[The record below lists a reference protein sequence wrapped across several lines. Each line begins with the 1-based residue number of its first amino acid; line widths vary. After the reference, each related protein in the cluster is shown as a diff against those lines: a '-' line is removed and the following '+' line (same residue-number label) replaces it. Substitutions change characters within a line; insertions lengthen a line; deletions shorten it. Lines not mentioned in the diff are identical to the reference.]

1 MPFDSRSWCGVDA
14 EVVLREGEIPDDWMD
29 LIEAIHRKKGSAL
42 ILGASDTGKSTL
54 AHLLVVHLCQMGN
67 VVALIDGDIGQSVL
81 GLPTTIGL
89 ALFDSAPKQLESI
102 RLIASYFVGSITP
115 RGHMLE
121 MLVGVK
127 RIADKASQ
135 LDPGVIVIDTT
146 GFVSGETAWELKA
159 SQLDPGV
166 IVIDTTGFVSG
177 ETAWELKFQKVDL
190 LKPAHLIGLQRRREI
205 EGLLRPH
212 QFRRDMAIHRL
223 KIPEKVRIKSPEQRK
238 SNRSRKFAAYFQE
251 VKLYEKSLDG
261 IKVVSPFKVRYRGK
275 GLKGVL
281 IGLNDEA
288 NFNLGLG
295 ILENL
300 DVHRGAI
307 SFVAPEL
314 DPTRIRLIR
323 IGSIEVDLFGNDK
336 THDH

>member
-1 MPFDSRSWCGVDA
+1 MPIGSRSWFEVDA
-14 EVVLREGEIPDDWMD
+14 EVVLREGEIPGDWMD
-29 LIEAIHRKKGSAL
+29 LTEAVHRKKGSAL

-54 AHLLVVHLCQMGN
+54 AYFLVVQLCQMGN
-67 VVALIDGDIGQSVL
+67 VVALVDADIGQSVL

-89 ALFDSAPKQLESI
+89 ALFESAPKQLEDI

-127 RIADKASQ
+127 RIADRATH
-135 LDPGVIVIDTT
+135 LDPGIIIFDTT
-146 GFVSGETAWELKA
+146 GFVT
-159 SQLDPGV
+159 
-166 IVIDTTGFVSG
+166 G

-190 LKPAHLIGLQRRREI
+190 LKPVHLIGLQRRREI

-212 QFRRDMAIHRL
+212 QFRPDMAIHRL
-223 KIPEKVRIKSPEQRK
+223 KIPEKVRMKSPEQRR

-261 IKVVSPFKVRYRGK
+261 IKVVNPFKVRYRGK
-275 GLKGVL
+275 ALKGVL

-300 DVHRGAI
+300 DVHRGII

-336 THDH
+336 TRHH

>member
-1 MPFDSRSWCGVDA
+1 VDVEA
-14 EVVLREGEIPDDWMD
+14 ILREGEVPGDWMD
-29 LIEAIHRKKGSAL
+29 LIEAIHREKGIAL
-42 ILGASDTGKSTL
+42 ILGAPDTGKSTL
-54 AHLLVVHLCQMGN
+54 AHFLVVQLCRMGN
-67 VVALIDGDIGQSVL
+67 VVALVDGDIGQSIL
-81 GLPTTIGL
+81 GPPTTIGL
-89 ALFDSAPKQLESI
+89 ALFDFAPKQLDNI
-102 RLIASYFVGSITP
+102 QLIASYFVGSITP

-121 MLVGVK
+121 MLVGTK
-127 RIADKASQ
+127 RIADRASQ
-135 LDPGVIVIDTT
+135 LDPGIIVIDTT
-146 GFVSGETAWELKA
+146 GFVT
-159 SQLDPGV
+159 
-166 IVIDTTGFVSG
+166 G

-190 LKPAHLIGLQRRREI
+190 LKPTHLIGLQRRREI
-205 EGLLRPH
+205 EGLLKPHHFRP
-212 QFRRDMAIHRL
+212 DMAIHRL
-223 KIPEKVRIKSPEQRK
+223 KIPDKIRMKSPDQRR

-300 DVHRGAI
+300 DVHRGTI

-314 DPTRIRLIR
+314 DLTKIRIIR

-336 THDH
+336 SHYH

>member
-1 MPFDSRSWCGVDA
+1 MPIDSRSWWEVEA
-14 EVVLREGEIPDDWMD
+14 EACLKDGEIPGDWMD
-29 LIEAIHRKKGSAL
+29 LIEAVHRKKGTVL

-54 AHLLVVHLCQMGN
+54 AHFLVVKLCQRGN
-67 VVALIDGDIGQSVL
+67 VVALVDGDIGQSVL
-81 GLPTTIGL
+81 GVPTTIGL
-89 ALFDSAPKQLESI
+89 ALFDSGPKQLEDI
-102 RLIASYFVGSITP
+102 QLIASYFVGSISP

-121 MLVGVK
+121 MLVGIK
-127 RIADKASQ
+127 KIADRASQ
-135 LDPGVIVIDTT
+135 LNPGI
-146 GFVSGETAWELKA
+146 
-159 SQLDPGV
+159 

-190 LKPAHLIGLQRRREI
+190 LKPAHLIGLQRRKEI
-205 EGLLRPH
+205 EDFLRPH
-212 QFRRDMAIHRL
+212 QFRPDMVIHRL
-223 KIPEKVRIKSPEQRK
+223 KIHDKVSIKSPEQRR

-251 VKLYEKSLDG
+251 VILYEKSLDG
-261 IKVVSPFKVRYRGK
+261 IQVVSPFKVRYRGK

-300 DVHRGAI
+300 DIHRGTI

-314 DPTRIRLIR
+314 DPASIRLIR

-336 THDH
+336 TVHT

>member
-1 MPFDSRSWCGVDA
+1 MPIGSRSWFQVDA
-14 EVVLREGEIPDDWMD
+14 EVVLREEEIPGDWMD
-29 LIEAIHRKKGSAL
+29 LIEAVHRKKGSTL

-54 AHLLVVHLCQMGN
+54 AYFLVVQLCQMGN
-67 VVALIDGDIGQSVL
+67 VVALVDGDIGQSVL

-89 ALFDSAPKQLESI
+89 ALFESAPKQLEDI

-127 RIADKASQ
+127 RIADRATH
-135 LDPGVIVIDTT
+135 LDPGIIIFDTT
-146 GFVSGETAWELKA
+146 GFVT
-159 SQLDPGV
+159 
-166 IVIDTTGFVSG
+166 G

-190 LKPAHLIGLQRRREI
+190 LKPVHLIGLQRRREI

-212 QFRRDMAIHRL
+212 QFRPDMAIHRL
-223 KIPEKVRIKSPEQRK
+223 KIPEKVRIKSPEQRR

-261 IKVVSPFKVRYRGK
+261 IKVVNPFKVRYRGK

-300 DVHRGAI
+300 DVHRGII

-336 THDH
+336 TRHH

>member
-1 MPFDSRSWCGVDA
+1 VDVDA
-14 EVVLREGEIPDDWMD
+14 ILREGEVPGDWMD
-29 LIEAIHRKKGSAL
+29 LIEAIHREKGIAL
-42 ILGASDTGKSTL
+42 ILGAPDTGKSTL
-54 AHLLVVHLCQMGN
+54 AHFLVVQLCRMGN
-67 VVALIDGDIGQSVL
+67 VVALVDGDIGQSIL
-81 GLPTTIGL
+81 GPPTTIGL
-89 ALFDSAPKQLESI
+89 ALFDFAPKQLDNI
-102 RLIASYFVGSITP
+102 QLIASYFVGSITP

-121 MLVGVK
+121 MLVGTK
-127 RIADKASQ
+127 RIADRASQ
-135 LDPGVIVIDTT
+135 LDPGIIVIDTT
-146 GFVSGETAWELKA
+146 GFVT
-159 SQLDPGV
+159 
-166 IVIDTTGFVSG
+166 G

-190 LKPAHLIGLQRRREI
+190 LKPTHLIGLQRRREI
-205 EGLLRPH
+205 EGLLKPHHFRP
-212 QFRRDMAIHRL
+212 DMAIHRL
-223 KIPEKVRIKSPEQRK
+223 KIPDKIRMKSPDQRR

-300 DVHRGAI
+300 DVHRGTI

-314 DPTRIRLIR
+314 DLTKIRIIR

-336 THDH
+336 SHYH

>member
-1 MPFDSRSWCGVDA
+1 MDA
-14 EVVLREGEIPDDWMD
+14 EVVLREGEIPGDWMD

-54 AHLLVVHLCQMGN
+54 AHLLVVQLCQMGN
-67 VVALIDGDIGQSVL
+67 IVALIDGDIGQSVL

-89 ALFDSAPKQLESI
+89 ALFDSAPEQPESI

-121 MLVGVK
+121 MLVGIK
-127 RIADKASQ
+127 RIAD
-135 LDPGVIVIDTT
+135 
-146 GFVSGETAWELKA
+146 KA

-190 LKPAHLIGLQRRREI
+190 LKPTHLIGLQRRREI
-205 EGLLRPH
+205 EDLLRPH

-223 KIPEKVRIKSPEQRK
+223 KIPEKVRIKSPEQRR

-295 ILENL
+295 ILETL
-300 DVHRGAI
+300 DVHRGAV
-307 SFVAPEL
+307 SFVAPAL
-314 DPTRIRLIR
+314 DATRIRLIR

-336 THDH
+336 THHR

>member
-1 MPFDSRSWCGVDA
+1 MDA
-14 EVVLREGEIPDDWMD
+14 EAVLRGGEIPGDWMD
-29 LIEAIHRKKGSAL
+29 LIEAIHREKGIAL

-54 AHLLVVHLCQMGN
+54 AHLLVVQLCRMGN
-67 VVALIDGDIGQSVL
+67 VVALVDGDIGQSVL

-89 ALFDSAPKQLESI
+89 ALFDSAPEQLESI

-121 MLVGVK
+121 MLVGIK

-135 LDPGVIVIDTT
+135 FDP
-146 GFVSGETAWELKA
+146 E
-159 SQLDPGV
+159 V

-205 EGLLRPH
+205 EGLLKPH

-223 KIPEKVRIKSPEQRK
+223 KIPEKVRIKSPEQRR

-261 IKVVSPFKVRYRGK
+261 IKWLAPSRFAIGEKVSREY
-275 GLKGVL
+275 
-281 IGLNDEA
+281 
-288 NFNLGLG
+288 
-295 ILENL
+295 
-300 DVHRGAI
+300 
-307 SFVAPEL
+307 
-314 DPTRIRLIR
+314 
-323 IGSIEVDLFGNDK
+323 
-336 THDH
+336 

>member
-1 MPFDSRSWCGVDA
+1 MDTEA
-14 EVVLREGEIPDDWMD
+14 VLRGGEIPGDWMD
-29 LIEAIHRKKGSAL
+29 LIEAIHREKGIAL

-54 AHLLVVHLCQMGN
+54 AHLLIAQLCRMGN
-67 VVALIDGDIGQSVL
+67 VVALVDGDIGQSVL

-89 ALFDSAPKQLESI
+89 ALFDSAPKPLDNIQ
-102 RLIASYFVGSITP
+102 LIASYFVGSITP

-121 MLVGVK
+121 VLVGIK
-127 RIADKASQ
+127 RIADRASQ
-135 LDPGVIVIDTT
+135 LDPGIIVIDTT
-146 GFVSGETAWELKA
+146 GFVT
-159 SQLDPGV
+159 
-166 IVIDTTGFVSG
+166 G
-177 ETAWELKFQKVDL
+177 ETAWELKFQKIDL
-190 LKPAHLIGLQRRREI
+190 LKPVHLIGLQRRREI
-205 EGLLRPH
+205 EGLLKPH
-212 QFRRDMAIHRL
+212 QFRPDMAIHRL
-223 KIPEKVRIKSPEQRK
+223 KIPDKIRMKSPEQRR

-300 DVHRGAI
+300 DVHRGTI

-314 DPTRIRLIR
+314 DLTKIRLIR

-336 THDH
+336 THHH

>member
-1 MPFDSRSWCGVDA
+1 MPIDSRSWCGVDA
-14 EVVLREGEIPDDWMD
+14 EGVLREGEIPGDWMD
-29 LIEAIHRKKGSAL
+29 LIEAIHRKKGGAL

-54 AHLLVVHLCQMGN
+54 AHLLVVQLCQMGN

-89 ALFDSAPKQLESI
+89 ALFDSPPKQLEHI

-121 MLVGVK
+121 MLVGIK
-127 RIADKASQ
+127 KIAD
-135 LDPGVIVIDTT
+135 
-146 GFVSGETAWELKA
+146 KA

-190 LKPAHLIGLQRRREI
+190 LKPAHLIGLQRRREM

-223 KIPEKVRIKSPEQRK
+223 KIPEKVRIKSPEQRR

-300 DVHRGAI
+300 DVHRGTI

-336 THDH
+336 THHH

>member
-1 MPFDSRSWCGVDA
+1 MDA
-14 EVVLREGEIPDDWMD
+14 EAVLRGGEIPGDWMD
-29 LIEAIHRKKGSAL
+29 LVEAIHREKGIAL
-42 ILGASDTGKSTL
+42 ILGGSDTGKSTL
-54 AHLLVVHLCQMGN
+54 AHLLVVQLCRMGN
-67 VVALIDGDIGQSVL
+67 VVALVDGDIGQSVL

-89 ALFDSAPKQLESI
+89 ALFDSAPKQLDNI
-102 RLIASYFVGSITP
+102 QLIASYFVGSIIP

-121 MLVGVK
+121 VLVGIK
-127 RIADKASQ
+127 RIADRASQ
-135 LDPGVIVIDTT
+135 LDPGIIVIDTT
-146 GFVSGETAWELKA
+146 GFVT
-159 SQLDPGV
+159 
-166 IVIDTTGFVSG
+166 G

-205 EGLLRPH
+205 EGLLKPH
-212 QFRRDMAIHRL
+212 QFRPDMAIHRL
-223 KIPEKVRIKSPEQRK
+223 KIPDKIRMKSPEQRR
-238 SNRSRKFAAYFQE
+238 SNRSRKFATYFQE

-300 DVHRGAI
+300 DVHRGII

-314 DPTRIRLIR
+314 DLTKIRLIR

-336 THDH
+336 THHH

>member
-1 MPFDSRSWCGVDA
+1 MDA
-14 EVVLREGEIPDDWMD
+14 EVVLREGEIPGDWMD

-54 AHLLVVHLCQMGN
+54 AHFLVVQLCQMGN

-89 ALFDSAPKQLESI
+89 ALFDSAPKQLDSI

-121 MLVGVK
+121 MLVGIK
-127 RIADKASQ
+127 RIAD
-135 LDPGVIVIDTT
+135 
-146 GFVSGETAWELKA
+146 KA

-205 EGLLRPH
+205 EGHLRPH

-223 KIPEKVRIKSPEQRK
+223 KIPEKVRIKSPEQRR
-238 SNRSRKFAAYFQE
+238 SNRSRKFAAYFLE

>member
-1 MPFDSRSWCGVDA
+1 VDVDA
-14 EVVLREGEIPDDWMD
+14 ILREGEVPGDWMD
-29 LIEAIHRKKGSAL
+29 LIEAIHREKGIAL
-42 ILGASDTGKSTL
+42 ILGAPDTGKSTL
-54 AHLLVVHLCQMGN
+54 AHFLVVQLCRMGN
-67 VVALIDGDIGQSVL
+67 VVALVDGDIGQSIL
-81 GLPTTIGL
+81 GPPTTIGL
-89 ALFDSAPKQLESI
+89 ALFDFAPKQLDNI
-102 RLIASYFVGSITP
+102 QLIASYFVGSITP

-121 MLVGVK
+121 MLVGTK
-127 RIADKASQ
+127 RIADRASQ
-135 LDPGVIVIDTT
+135 LDPGIIVIDTT
-146 GFVSGETAWELKA
+146 GFVT
-159 SQLDPGV
+159 
-166 IVIDTTGFVSG
+166 G

-190 LKPAHLIGLQRRREI
+190 LKPTHLIGLQRRREI
-205 EGLLRPH
+205 EGLLKPHHFRP
-212 QFRRDMAIHRL
+212 DMAIHRL
-223 KIPEKVRIKSPEQRK
+223 KIPDKIRMKSPDQRR

-300 DVHRGAI
+300 DVHRGTI

-314 DPTRIRLIR
+314 DLTKIRIIR

-336 THDH
+336 SHHH

>member
-1 MPFDSRSWCGVDA
+1 MDA
-14 EVVLREGEIPDDWMD
+14 EAVLRRGEIPGDRMD
-29 LIEAIHRKKGSAL
+29 LIEAIHREKGIAL

-54 AHLLVVHLCQMGN
+54 AHLLVVQLCRMGN
-67 VVALIDGDIGQSVL
+67 VVALVDGDIGQSVL

-89 ALFDSAPKQLESI
+89 ALFDSAPKQLDNI
-102 RLIASYFVGSITP
+102 QLIASYFVGSITP

-121 MLVGVK
+121 MLVGIK
-127 RIADKASQ
+127 RIADRASQ
-135 LDPGVIVIDTT
+135 LDPGIMVIDTT
-146 GFVSGETAWELKA
+146 GFVT
-159 SQLDPGV
+159 
-166 IVIDTTGFVSG
+166 G

-205 EGLLRPH
+205 EGLLKPH
-212 QFRRDMAIHRL
+212 QFRPDMAIHRL
-223 KIPEKVRIKSPEQRK
+223 KIPDKIRMKSPEQRG

-300 DVHRGAI
+300 DVHRGTI

-314 DPTRIRLIR
+314 DLTKIRLIR

-336 THDH
+336 TQHH

>member
-1 MPFDSRSWCGVDA
+1 
-14 EVVLREGEIPDDWMD
+14 MD
-29 LIEAIHRKKGSAL
+29 LIEAVHRKKGTVL

-54 AHLLVVHLCQMGN
+54 AHFLVVKLCQRGN
-67 VVALIDGDIGQSVL
+67 VVALVDGDIGQSVL
-81 GLPTTIGL
+81 GVPTTIGL
-89 ALFDSAPKQLESI
+89 ALFDSGPKQLEDI
-102 RLIASYFVGSITP
+102 QLIASYFVGSISP

-121 MLVGVK
+121 MLVGIK
-127 RIADKASQ
+127 KIADRASQ
-135 LDPGVIVIDTT
+135 LNPGI
-146 GFVSGETAWELKA
+146 
-159 SQLDPGV
+159 

-190 LKPAHLIGLQRRREI
+190 LKPAHLIGLQRRKEI
-205 EGLLRPH
+205 EDFLRPH
-212 QFRRDMAIHRL
+212 QFRPDMVIHRL
-223 KIPEKVRIKSPEQRK
+223 KIHDKVRIKSPEQRR

-251 VKLYEKSLDG
+251 VMLYEKSLDG
-261 IKVVSPFKVRYRGK
+261 IQVVSPFKVRYRGK

-295 ILENL
+295 ILENV
-300 DVHRGAI
+300 DIHRGTI

-314 DPTRIRLIR
+314 DPASIRLIR

-336 THDH
+336 TVHT

>member
-1 MPFDSRSWCGVDA
+1 MPVDSRSLCEVDA
-14 EVVLREGEIPDDWMD
+14 EAVLRGGEIPGDWMD
-29 LIEAIHRKKGSAL
+29 LIKAIHREKGIAL
-42 ILGASDTGKSTL
+42 ILGGSDTGKSTL
-54 AHLLVVHLCQMGN
+54 AHLLVVQLCRMGN
-67 VVALIDGDIGQSVL
+67 VVALVDGDIGQSVL

-89 ALFDSAPKQLESI
+89 ALFDSAPKQLDNI
-102 RLIASYFVGSITP
+102 QLIASYFVGSITP

-121 MLVGVK
+121 VLVGIK
-127 RIADKASQ
+127 RIADRASQ
-135 LDPGVIVIDTT
+135 LDPGIIVIDTT
-146 GFVSGETAWELKA
+146 GFVT
-159 SQLDPGV
+159 
-166 IVIDTTGFVSG
+166 G

-205 EGLLRPH
+205 EGLLKPH
-212 QFRRDMAIHRL
+212 QFRPDMAIHRL
-223 KIPEKVRIKSPEQRK
+223 KIPDKIRMKSPEQRR

-300 DVHRGAI
+300 DVHRGII

-314 DPTRIRLIR
+314 DLTKIRLIR

-336 THDH
+336 THHH

>member
-1 MPFDSRSWCGVDA
+1 MDA
-14 EVVLREGEIPDDWMD
+14 EAVLRRGEIPGDRMD
-29 LIEAIHRKKGSAL
+29 LIEAIHREKGIAL

-54 AHLLVVHLCQMGN
+54 AHLLVVQLCRMGN
-67 VVALIDGDIGQSVL
+67 VVALVDGDIGQSVL

-89 ALFDSAPKQLESI
+89 ALFDSAPKQLDNI
-102 RLIASYFVGSITP
+102 QLIASYFVGSITP

-121 MLVGVK
+121 MLVGIK
-127 RIADKASQ
+127 RIADRASQ
-135 LDPGVIVIDTT
+135 LDPGIMVIDTT
-146 GFVSGETAWELKA
+146 GFVT
-159 SQLDPGV
+159 
-166 IVIDTTGFVSG
+166 G

-205 EGLLRPH
+205 EGFLKPH
-212 QFRRDMAIHRL
+212 QFRPDMAIHRL
-223 KIPEKVRIKSPEQRK
+223 KIPDKIRMKSPEQRG

-300 DVHRGAI
+300 DVHRGTI

-314 DPTRIRLIR
+314 DLTKIRLIR

-336 THDH
+336 THHH

>member
-1 MPFDSRSWCGVDA
+1 MDA
-14 EVVLREGEIPDDWMD
+14 EAVLREGEIPGDWMD
-29 LIEAIHRKKGSAL
+29 LIEAIHREKGIAL

-54 AHLLVVHLCQMGN
+54 AHLLVVQLCRMGN
-67 VVALIDGDIGQSVL
+67 VVALVDGDIGQSIL
-81 GLPTTIGL
+81 GPPTTIGL
-89 ALFDSAPKQLESI
+89 ALFDFAPKQLDNI
-102 RLIASYFVGSITP
+102 PLIASYFVGSITP

-121 MLVGVK
+121 MLVGIK
-127 RIADKASQ
+127 RIADRASQ
-135 LDPGVIVIDTT
+135 LDPGIIVIDTT
-146 GFVSGETAWELKA
+146 GFVT
-159 SQLDPGV
+159 
-166 IVIDTTGFVSG
+166 G

-205 EGLLRPH
+205 EGLLKPH
-212 QFRRDMAIHRL
+212 QFRPDMAIHRL
-223 KIPEKVRIKSPEQRK
+223 KIPDKIRMKSPEQRR

-300 DVHRGAI
+300 DVHRGTI

-314 DPTRIRLIR
+314 DLTKVRLIR

-336 THDH
+336 THQH

>member
-1 MPFDSRSWCGVDA
+1 MDVEA
-14 EVVLREGEIPDDWMD
+14 ILREGEVPGDWMD
-29 LIEAIHRKKGSAL
+29 LIEAIHREKGIAL
-42 ILGASDTGKSTL
+42 ILGAPDTGKSTL
-54 AHLLVVHLCQMGN
+54 AHFLVVQLCRMGN
-67 VVALIDGDIGQSVL
+67 VVALVDGDIGQSIL
-81 GLPTTIGL
+81 GPPTTIGL
-89 ALFDSAPKQLESI
+89 ALFDFAPKQLDNI
-102 RLIASYFVGSITP
+102 QLIVSYFVGSITP

-121 MLVGVK
+121 MLVGTK
-127 RIADKASQ
+127 RIADRASQ
-135 LDPGVIVIDTT
+135 LDPGIIVIDTT
-146 GFVSGETAWELKA
+146 GFVT
-159 SQLDPGV
+159 
-166 IVIDTTGFVSG
+166 G

-190 LKPAHLIGLQRRREI
+190 LKPTHLIGLQRRREI
-205 EGLLRPH
+205 EGLLKPHHFRP
-212 QFRRDMAIHRL
+212 DMAIHRL
-223 KIPEKVRIKSPEQRK
+223 KIPDKIRMKSPDQRR

-300 DVHRGAI
+300 DVHRGTI

-314 DPTRIRLIR
+314 DLTKIRIIR

-336 THDH
+336 SHHH

>member
-1 MPFDSRSWCGVDA
+1 MPVDLRSLCEVDVEA
-14 EVVLREGEIPDDWMD
+14 ILREGEVPGDWVD
-29 LIEAIHRKKGSAL
+29 LIEAIHREKGVAL
-42 ILGASDTGKSTL
+42 IIGAPDTGKSTL
-54 AHLLVVHLCQMGN
+54 AHLLVAELCRMGN
-67 VVALIDGDIGQSVL
+67 VVALVDGDIGQSVL
-81 GLPTTIGL
+81 GPPTTIGL
-89 ALFDSAPKQLESI
+89 ALFDFAPKQLDNI
-102 RLIASYFVGSITP
+102 QLIASYFVGSITP

-121 MLVGVK
+121 MLVGTK
-127 RIADKASQ
+127 IIADRASQ
-135 LDPGVIVIDTT
+135 LDPGIIVIDTT
-146 GFVSGETAWELKA
+146 GFVT
-159 SQLDPGV
+159 
-166 IVIDTTGFVSG
+166 G

-190 LKPAHLIGLQRRREI
+190 LKPTHLIGLQRRREI
-205 EGLLRPH
+205 EGLLKPH
-212 QFRRDMAIHRL
+212 QFRPDMAIHRL
-223 KIPEKVRIKSPEQRK
+223 KIPDKIRMKSPEQRR

-275 GLKGVL
+275 RLKGVL

-300 DVHRGAI
+300 DVHRSTI

-314 DPTRIRLIR
+314 DLTKIRLIR

-336 THDH
+336 SHHH

>member
-1 MPFDSRSWCGVDA
+1 
-14 EVVLREGEIPDDWMD
+14 MD
-29 LIEAIHRKKGSAL
+29 LIEAVHRKKGTVL

-54 AHLLVVHLCQMGN
+54 AHFLVVKLCQRGN
-67 VVALIDGDIGQSVL
+67 VVALVDGDIGQSVL
-81 GLPTTIGL
+81 GVPTTIGL
-89 ALFDSAPKQLESI
+89 ALFDSGPKQLEDI
-102 RLIASYFVGSITP
+102 QLIASYFVGSISP

-121 MLVGVK
+121 MLVGIK
-127 RIADKASQ
+127 KIADRASQ
-135 LDPGVIVIDTT
+135 LNPGI
-146 GFVSGETAWELKA
+146 
-159 SQLDPGV
+159 

-190 LKPAHLIGLQRRREI
+190 LKPAHLIGLQRRKEI
-205 EGLLRPH
+205 EDFLRPH
-212 QFRRDMAIHRL
+212 QFRPDMVIHRL
-223 KIPEKVRIKSPEQRK
+223 KIHDKVSIKSPEQRR

-251 VKLYEKSLDG
+251 VILYEKSLDG
-261 IKVVSPFKVRYRGK
+261 IQVVSPFKVRYRGK

-295 ILENL
+295 ILENF
-300 DVHRGAI
+300 DIHRGTI

-314 DPTRIRLIR
+314 DPASIRLIR

-336 THDH
+336 TVHT

>member
-1 MPFDSRSWCGVDA
+1 MDA
-14 EVVLREGEIPDDWMD
+14 EAVLRGGEIPGDRMD
-29 LIEAIHRKKGSAL
+29 LIEAIHREKGIAL

-54 AHLLVVHLCQMGN
+54 AHLLVVQLCRMGN
-67 VVALIDGDIGQSVL
+67 VVALVDGDIGQSVL

-89 ALFDSAPKQLESI
+89 ALFDSAPKQLDNI
-102 RLIASYFVGSITP
+102 QLIASYFVGSITP

-121 MLVGVK
+121 MLVGIK
-127 RIADKASQ
+127 RIADRASQ
-135 LDPGVIVIDTT
+135 LDPGIMVIDTT
-146 GFVSGETAWELKA
+146 GFVT
-159 SQLDPGV
+159 
-166 IVIDTTGFVSG
+166 G

-205 EGLLRPH
+205 EGLLKPH
-212 QFRRDMAIHRL
+212 QFRPDMAIHRL
-223 KIPEKVRIKSPEQRK
+223 KIPDKIRMKSPEQRG

-300 DVHRGAI
+300 DVHRGTI

-314 DPTRIRLIR
+314 DLTKIRLIR

-336 THDH
+336 THHH

>member
-1 MPFDSRSWCGVDA
+1 MDA
-14 EVVLREGEIPDDWMD
+14 EMVLREGEIPGDWMD
-29 LIEAIHRKKGSAL
+29 LIEAIHREKGSAL

-54 AHLLVVHLCQMGN
+54 AHLLVVQLCQMGN

-89 ALFDSAPKQLESI
+89 ALFDSAPKQLENI
-102 RLIASYFVGSITP
+102 RLVASYFVGSITP

-135 LDPGVIVIDTT
+135 LDP
-146 GFVSGETAWELKA
+146 A
-159 SQLDPGV
+159 V

-190 LKPAHLIGLQRRREI
+190 LKPSHLIALQRRREI
-205 EGLLRPH
+205 EGLLRPQ

-223 KIPEKVRIKSPEQRK
+223 KIPEKVRIKSPEQRR
-238 SNRSRKFAAYFQE
+238 SNRSGKFAAYFQE

-281 IGLNDEA
+281 IGLNDET

-300 DVHRGAI
+300 DVHRGTI

-314 DPTRIRLIR
+314 DPARIRLIR

-336 THDH
+336 THHH

>member
-1 MPFDSRSWCGVDA
+1 MDA
-14 EVVLREGEIPDDWMD
+14 GAVLENGEIPGDWMD
-29 LIEAIHRKKGSAL
+29 LIEAIDRRKGSVL

-54 AHLLVVHLCQMGN
+54 AHLLVVKLCQKGN

-81 GLPTTIGL
+81 GVPTTIGL
-89 ALFDSAPKQLESI
+89 ALFDSAAKKLENVQ
-102 RLIASYFVGSITP
+102 LIASYFVGSISP
-115 RGHMLE
+115 RGHTLE
-121 MLVGVK
+121 MLVGIK
-127 RIADKASQ
+127 RITDRASQ
-135 LDPGVIVIDTT
+135 LDPGI
-146 GFVSGETAWELKA
+146 
-159 SQLDPGV
+159 

-190 LKPAHLIGLQRRREI
+190 VKPAHLIGLQRRREI
-205 EGLLRPH
+205 EDFLRPH
-212 QFRRDMAIHRL
+212 QFRPDMAIHRL
-223 KIPEKVRIKSPEQRK
+223 KIPEKVMIKSPEQRR

-251 VKLYEKSLDG
+251 VKLYKKSLDG

-300 DVHRGAI
+300 DVHRGTI

-336 THDH
+336 THHH

>member
-1 MPFDSRSWCGVDA
+1 MDVEA
-14 EVVLREGEIPDDWMD
+14 ILREGEVPGDWMD
-29 LIEAIHRKKGSAL
+29 LIEAIHREKGIAL
-42 ILGASDTGKSTL
+42 ILGAPDTGKSTL
-54 AHLLVVHLCQMGN
+54 AHFLVVQLCRMGN
-67 VVALIDGDIGQSVL
+67 VVALVDGDIGQSIL
-81 GLPTTIGL
+81 GPPTTIGL
-89 ALFDSAPKQLESI
+89 ALFDFAPKQLDNI
-102 RLIASYFVGSITP
+102 QLIASYFVGSITP

-121 MLVGVK
+121 MLVGTK
-127 RIADKASQ
+127 RIADRASQ
-135 LDPGVIVIDTT
+135 LDPGIIVIDTT
-146 GFVSGETAWELKA
+146 GFVT
-159 SQLDPGV
+159 
-166 IVIDTTGFVSG
+166 G

-190 LKPAHLIGLQRRREI
+190 LQPTHLIGLQRRREI
-205 EGLLRPH
+205 EGLLKPHHFRP
-212 QFRRDMAIHRL
+212 DMAIHRL
-223 KIPEKVRIKSPEQRK
+223 KIPDKIRMKSPDQRR

-300 DVHRGAI
+300 DVHRGTI

-314 DPTRIRLIR
+314 DLTKIRIIR

-336 THDH
+336 SHYH

>member
-1 MPFDSRSWCGVDA
+1 MPVDSRSLCEVDA
-14 EVVLREGEIPDDWMD
+14 EAILRGGEVPGDWMD
-29 LIEAIHRKKGSAL
+29 LIEAIHREKGIAL

-54 AHLLVVHLCQMGN
+54 AHLLVVQLCRMGN
-67 VVALIDGDIGQSVL
+67 VVALVDGDIGQSIL
-81 GLPTTIGL
+81 GPPTTIGL
-89 ALFDSAPKQLESI
+89 ALFDFAPKQLDNI
-102 RLIASYFVGSITP
+102 QLIASYFVGSITP

-121 MLVGVK
+121 MLVGTK
-127 RIADKASQ
+127 SIADRASQ
-135 LDPGVIVIDTT
+135 LDPGIIVIDTT
-146 GFVSGETAWELKA
+146 GFVT
-159 SQLDPGV
+159 
-166 IVIDTTGFVSG
+166 G

-190 LKPAHLIGLQRRREI
+190 LKPTHLIGLQRRREI
-205 EGLLRPH
+205 EGLLKPHHFRP
-212 QFRRDMAIHRL
+212 DMAIHRL
-223 KIPEKVRIKSPEQRK
+223 KISDKIRMKSPEQRR
-238 SNRSRKFAAYFQE
+238 SNRSRKFATYFQE

-275 GLKGVL
+275 GLKGIL

-300 DVHRGAI
+300 DVHRGTI

-314 DPTRIRLIR
+314 DLTKIRLIR

-336 THDH
+336 SHHH

>member
-1 MPFDSRSWCGVDA
+1 MPIDSRSWCEVKA
-14 EVVLREGEIPDDWMD
+14 EACLKDGEIPGDWMD
-29 LIEAIHRKKGSAL
+29 LIEAVHRKKGTVL

-54 AHLLVVHLCQMGN
+54 AHFLVVKLCQKGN
-67 VVALIDGDIGQSVL
+67 VVALVDGDIGQSVL
-81 GLPTTIGL
+81 GVPTTIGL
-89 ALFDSAPKQLESI
+89 ALFDSGPKQLEDI
-102 RLIASYFVGSITP
+102 QLIASYFVGSISP

-121 MLVGVK
+121 MLVGIK
-127 RIADKASQ
+127 KIADRASQ
-135 LDPGVIVIDTT
+135 LDPGI
-146 GFVSGETAWELKA
+146 
-159 SQLDPGV
+159 

-190 LKPAHLIGLQRRREI
+190 LKPTHLIGLQRRREI
-205 EGLLRPH
+205 EDFLRPH
-212 QFRRDMAIHRL
+212 QFRPDMVIHRL
-223 KIPEKVRIKSPEQRK
+223 KIHDKVRIKSPEQRR

-251 VKLYEKSLDG
+251 VMLYEKSLDE

-281 IGLNDEA
+281 IGLNDKA

-300 DVHRGAI
+300 DIHRGTI

-314 DPTRIRLIR
+314 DPTSIRLIR

-336 THDH
+336 TVHT